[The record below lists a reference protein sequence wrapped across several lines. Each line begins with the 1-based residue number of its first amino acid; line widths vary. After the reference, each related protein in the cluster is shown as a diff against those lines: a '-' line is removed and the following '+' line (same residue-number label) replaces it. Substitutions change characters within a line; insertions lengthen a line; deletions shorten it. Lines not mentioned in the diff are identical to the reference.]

1 MSPKIYSTCA
11 LASLL
16 LVAPPPTAAQPPAAV
31 EAPDEEII
39 VRATRL
45 EKPLDEVP
53 AAITVVA
60 EDDIQLGRQQL
71 ALDEAL
77 SRVPGVYMQDRFNF
91 AQDLRISIRGFGARA
106 NFGIQGIKILVD
118 GIPETLPDGQGSV
131 DSIDLGAT
139 SQIEVLRGPSSS
151 LWGNAS
157 GGVISVTSELAPN
170 DPYTEI
176 RVTGGEDDFERI
188 QLKTGGQGD
197 RLGYSFSLS
206 DSSYEG
212 YREQSLAENT
222 QLTGRL
228 SFDLGR
234 DREFLTVVNYTDQPV
249 SDDPGGLT
257 IAEVNA
263 NRAQA
268 RGANKTFDA
277 GEFLEQTR
285 IGFVY
290 DTPVGERGHISAR
303 NYYAWRDFGNK
314 LAGIPVG
321 GAIQSGIVELD
332 RFFMGGGFN
341 YTYDGMLGGRSN
353 QVIVG
358 LDIEEQDD
366 DRIRYDNLPGG
377 VQGIMRFNQNEA
389 VSGLG
394 VFVQNDLALTD
405 SVHLSVGVRFDKVEF
420 DVTDY
425 FLSDA
430 LLDPTDVVAD
440 DSGVIEFDDTSP
452 MLGIV
457 FGLTDN
463 LSLYGTYASAFETP
477 TTTQFARP
485 DNSGGF
491 NTALEPQVATNLEVG
506 VRGGFGAH
514 SFDAAVFSIDVDDE
528 LVQFEST
535 LVSQRF
541 YFQNAGQSSR
551 DGIELALTLNP
562 TERLRALVSYTYS
575 DFNFDEFTDGA
586 TFDYSGNV
594 IPGIPED
601 LLFGE
606 LMYQHERGWYA
617 GLDFVATGEQFAENG
632 NAVLID
638 SYTLVNLR
646 LGWNKELDSITISP
660 FLGVNNLNDETY
672 YGNIRINAAG
682 ARYYEPAPGSNAYAG
697 IGVSFRHR

>member
-1 MSPKIYSTCA
+1 MSSNILSTLA
-11 LASLL
+11 VASLL
-16 LVAPPPTAAQPPAAV
+16 LVASPHTSAQPPA
-31 EAPDEEII
+31 EAPDEEI
-39 VRATRL
+39 VVTATRL
-45 EKPLDEVP
+45 AKPLDRVP
-53 AAITVVA
+53 AAITVVE
-60 EDDIQLGRQQL
+60 EDDIQRGRQQL

-157 GGVISVTSELAPN
+157 GGVISVTSELAP
-170 DPYTEI
+170 DAPFTEI
-176 RVTGGEDDFERI
+176 RVTAGEDDVEKVQF
-188 QLKTGGQGD
+188 KTGGQGD
-197 RLGYSFSLS
+197 KIGYSFSLS

-212 YREQSLAENT
+212 YRAHSLAENT

-228 SFDLGR
+228 TFDLGR
-234 DREFLTVVNYTDQPV
+234 DRELLTVLNYTDQPV

-268 RGANKTFDA
+268 RTANVTFDA

-290 DTPVGERGHISAR
+290 NTPVGENGRISAR

-314 LAGIPVG
+314 LAGVPVG
-321 GAIQSGIVELD
+321 GAIQSGIVALD
-332 RFFMGGGFN
+332 RSFIGGGFN
-341 YTYDGMLGGRSN
+341 YTYDGMLGGRPN
-353 QVIVG
+353 QVILG
-358 LDIEEQDD
+358 LDIDAQDD
-366 DRIRYDNLPGG
+366 DRTRYDNLPGG
-377 VQGIMRFNQNEA
+377 VQGVMRFDQNEA
-389 VSGLG
+389 VSGYG
-394 VFVQNDLALTD
+394 VFVQNDLELTD
-405 SVHLSVGVRFDKVEF
+405 NIDLSFGVRFDKVEF
-420 DVTDY
+420 DVTDH
-425 FLSDA
+425 FFNDA
-430 LLDPTDVVAD
+430 LLDPTDVVPD
-440 DSGVIEFDDTSP
+440 DSGVVDFDDTSP

-463 LSLYGTYASAFETP
+463 LSLYGTYSSAFETP

-485 DNSGGF
+485 DNSGGL
-491 NTALEPQVATNLEVG
+491 NTALEPQHATNLEVG
-506 VRGGFGAH
+506 VRGSFGAH
-514 SFDAAVFSIDVDDE
+514 SFDAAVFSMEVDDE

-541 YFQNAGQSSR
+541 YFQNAGKSTR

-575 DFNFDEFTDGA
+575 DFKFDDFTDGV

-594 IPGIPED
+594 IPGVPD
-601 LLFGE
+601 QLLFGE
-606 LMYQHERGWYA
+606 LMYRHERGWYA
-617 GLDFVATGEQFAENG
+617 GLDIVATGEQYAENG

-638 SYTLVNLR
+638 SYTLVNFR
-646 LGWNKELDSITISP
+646 VGWDKELDSMTISP

>member
-1 MSPKIYSTCA
+1 MSLKTNSTFAIALGSLVAAPQA
-11 LASLL
+11 LA
-16 LVAPPPTAAQPPAAV
+16 Q
-31 EAPDEEII
+31 PDEEIEEI
-39 VRATRL
+39 VVAATRI
-45 EKPLDEVP
+45 EKPLDSVP
-53 AAITVVA
+53 AAISIV
-60 EDDIQLGRQQL
+60 EKDDIQLGRQQL
-71 ALDEAL
+71 ALDEPL

-106 NFGIQGIKILVD
+106 NFGIQGVKILVD

-157 GGVISVTSELAPN
+157 GGVISVTSEVAPAE
-170 DPYTEI
+170 PYSEI
-176 RVTGGEDDFERI
+176 RVTGGDDDFERV
-188 QLKTGGQGD
+188 QFKTGGQGD
-197 RLGYSFSLS
+197 KIGYSFSLS

-212 YREQSLAENT
+212 YRAQSLAENT
-222 QLTGRL
+222 QLTGRI

-257 IAEVNA
+257 LAEVAA

-268 RGANKTFDA
+268 RTANVTFDA
-277 GEFLEQTR
+277 GEFLEQSR

-290 DTPVGERGHISAR
+290 NMPLGENHHISAR

-321 GAIQSGIVELD
+321 GAIQSGIVALD
-332 RFFMGGGFN
+332 RSFMGGGFS
-341 YTYDGMLGGRSN
+341 YTYDGMLAGRPN

-358 LDIEEQDD
+358 FDIDEQDD

-377 VQGIMRFNQNEA
+377 NQGLMRFNQNEA
-389 VSGLG
+389 VSGHG
-394 VFVQNDLALTD
+394 VFVQNDLTLTD
-405 SVHLSVGVRFDKVEF
+405 NIDLSFGVRFDKVEF
-420 DVTDY
+420 DVTDN
-425 FLSDA
+425 FFNDA
-430 LLDPTDVVAD
+430 LLDPTDTVPD
-440 DSGVIEFDDTSP
+440 DSGVIDFDDTSP

-457 FGLTDN
+457 VSVTDD
-463 LSLYGTYASAFETP
+463 LSLYGTYSSAFETP

-491 NTALEPQVATNLEVG
+491 NTDLVPQFATNLEVG
-506 VRGGFGAH
+506 LRGAIGAKH
-514 SFDAAVFSIDVDDE
+514 SYEVSVFDIEVDDE

-535 LVSQRF
+535 IVSQRF
-541 YFQNAGQSSR
+541 YFQNAGKSNR
-551 DGIELALTLNP
+551 KGVELALTLNP
-562 TERLRALVSYTYS
+562 TERLRALVSYTNS
-575 DFNFDEFTDGA
+575 DFEFDEFTDGV

-606 LMYQHERGWYA
+606 LMYRHERGWYA
-617 GLDFVATGEQFAENG
+617 GIDFAATGEQFADNA
-632 NAVLID
+632 NAVVID
-638 SYTLVNLR
+638 NYTLVNLR
-646 LGWNKELDSITISP
+646 LGWNKELDSMTISP

-672 YGNIRINAAG
+672 FGNIRINAAG
-682 ARYYEPAPGSNAYAG
+682 ARYYEPAPGNNAYAG
-697 IGVSFRHR
+697 IGVSFKHR

>member
-1 MSPKIYSTCA
+1 MSSKIRSTLA
-11 LASLL
+11 LGFLV
-16 LVAPPPTAAQPPAAV
+16 LVASPHTHAQPPA
-31 EAPDEEII
+31 EAPSEEII

-45 EKPLDEVP
+45 EKPLETVP
-53 AAITVVA
+53 AAITVVGR
-60 EDDIQLGRQQL
+60 DDIQLGRQQL
-71 ALDEAL
+71 ALDEPL

-106 NFGIQGIKILVD
+106 NFGIQGVKILVD

-139 SQIEVLRGPSSS
+139 SEIEVLRGPSSS

-157 GGVISVTSELAPN
+157 GGVISVTSEVAP
-170 DPYTEI
+170 DEPFTEI
-176 RVTGGEDDFERI
+176 RLTAGEDDFEKV

-197 RLGYSFSLS
+197 KLGYSFSLS

-212 YREQSLAENT
+212 YRAQSLAENT

-228 SFDLGR
+228 SLDLGR
-234 DREFLTVVNYTDQPV
+234 DRELLTVLNYTDQPV

-257 IAEVNA
+257 LAEVNA

-268 RGANKTFDA
+268 RLANVTFDA
-277 GEFLEQTR
+277 GEFLEQSR

-290 DTPVGERGHISAR
+290 NTPIGEKGHISAR

-314 LAGIPVG
+314 LAGVPVG
-321 GAIQSGIVELD
+321 GAIQSGIVALD
-332 RFFMGGGFN
+332 RFFMGGGVN
-341 YTYDGMLGGRSN
+341 YTYDGMLRGRPN
-353 QVIVG
+353 QLIVG
-358 LDIEEQDD
+358 LDIDEQDD

-377 VQGIMRFNQNEA
+377 VQGPMRFNQNEA
-389 VSGLG
+389 VSGYG

-405 SVHLSVGVRFDKVEF
+405 NIDLSFGVRFDKVEF
-420 DVTDY
+420 DVTDH
-425 FLSDA
+425 FFNDA
-430 LLDPTDVVAD
+430 LLDPTDVVPD
-440 DSGVIEFDDTSP
+440 DSGVVDFDDASP

-457 FGLTDN
+457 FSLTDN
-463 LSLYGTYASAFETP
+463 LSLYGTYSSAFETP

-485 DNSGGF
+485 DNSGGL
-491 NTALEPQVATNLEVG
+491 NTALDPQVATNLEVG

-514 SFDAAVFSIDVDDE
+514 SFEAAFFSIDVDDE

-541 YFQNAGQSSR
+541 YFQNAGKSAR
-551 DGIELALTLNP
+551 DGIELSLTLNP
-562 TERLRALVSYTYS
+562 TERLRAIVSYTNS
-575 DFNFDEFTDGA
+575 DFKFDEFTDGV

-594 IPGIPED
+594 IPGVPDE

-606 LMYQHERGWYA
+606 LMYRHERGWYA
-617 GLDFVATGEQFAENG
+617 GLDFVATGEQYADNG
-632 NAVLID
+632 NTVLID

-646 LGWNKELDSITISP
+646 LGWNKELDSMTISP
-660 FLGVNNLNDETY
+660 FLGVNNLNDEIY

-682 ARYYEPAPGSNAYAG
+682 SRYYEPAPGSNVYAG
-697 IGVSFRHR
+697 IGISHRHR